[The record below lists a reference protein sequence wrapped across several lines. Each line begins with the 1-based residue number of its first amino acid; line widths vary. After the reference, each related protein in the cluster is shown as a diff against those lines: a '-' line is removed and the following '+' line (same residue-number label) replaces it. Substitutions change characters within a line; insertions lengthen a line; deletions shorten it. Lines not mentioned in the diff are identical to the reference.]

1 MKNNNKLIQFKS
13 FISILVLM
21 IFVSCSSL
29 SPYKVPVLQGNIFEE
44 EYIEKLS
51 EGLTKDQ
58 VQFIFGTALVKDPF
72 HPNRWDYYYS
82 IKVGTELLS
91 ESKLSISFND
101 DQLVDSWIIEKVE
114 DSN

>member
-1 MKNNNKLIQFKS
+1 MKNNNKYLQVKS
-13 FISILVLM
+13 FVSVLVL
-21 IFVSCSSL
+21 IFFVSCSSL
-29 SPYKVPVLQGNIFEE
+29 TPYKVPVLQGNIFEE
-44 EYIEKLS
+44 EDIEKLT

-91 ESKLSISFND
+91 ESKLSISYTD
-101 DQLVDSWIIEKVE
+101 DQLVDSWVIEKIE
-114 DSN
+114 DVN